1 MHDNDNERKIC
12 HTCQVILDPVSCP
25 SSYGVRSHVL
35 DVLSHKFPTLSL
47 PVAHPPFFLFLRF
60 FTNIYAPT
68 KLSLQATLKTRLPS
82 TYHNPENI
90 PSSLSYLPSQLK
102 KKIPTPANFLSSP
115 SLPPKPTRK
124 YPLPATHSLQPRNT
138 LP

>member
-102 KKIPTPANFLSSP
+102 KKNPHTSKLSVLPQLASQAN
-115 SLPPKPTRK
+115 
-124 YPLPATHSLQPRNT
+124 
-138 LP
+138 

>member
-1 MHDNDNERKIC
+1 MPSNKSENDLL
-12 HTCQVILDPVSCP
+12 LDPVSCP